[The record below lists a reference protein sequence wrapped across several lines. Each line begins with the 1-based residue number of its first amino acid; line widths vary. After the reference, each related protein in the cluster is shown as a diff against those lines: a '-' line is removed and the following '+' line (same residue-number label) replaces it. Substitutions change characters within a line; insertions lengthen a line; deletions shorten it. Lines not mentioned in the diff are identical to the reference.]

1 MGLLGNYVDRLPDTA
16 KDRIIR
22 AQDWC
27 PEGVPD
33 NRSSSQSLLG
43 HAEGYGHEGRWAADW
58 IERALLRA
66 SRLRGFGPTSRSRI
80 DDRFTRACHRFGRE
94 RTIRVLKLRAAN
106 QDRFSVGVARRQ
118 SS

>member
-43 HAEGYGHEGRWAADW
+43 HAEEVLSKVVD
-58 IERALLRA
+58 
-66 SRLRGFGPTSRSRI
+66 RG
-80 DDRFTRACHRFGRE
+80 
-94 RTIRVLKLRAAN
+94 
-106 QDRFSVGVARRQ
+106 
-118 SS
+118 